1 MKELALAAIS
11 TRLLLLLSAT
21 AVAKVDES
29 ASFLGSSE
37 GGVYLILKFSRGHF
51 IARFSHISSSIPMQF
66 LQACELAGKL
76 VVTINKNSVNTFSA
90 A

>member
-1 MKELALAAIS
+1 MAAIS
-11 TRLLLLLSAT
+11 TGLLLLLSAT

-51 IARFSHISSSIPMQF
+51 IARFSISPPQF
-66 LQACELAGKL
+66 LCNFYKL
-76 VVTINKNSVNTFSA
+76 VS
-90 A
+90 